1 MWTMGSHGD
10 GREITNLSD
19 PVSGF
24 KLRPLIPKPTSFVP
38 RNTIISPILAPP
50 YRDCSTHFTSLYSLN
65 HQPGRYVTE
74 QFRTNFNPQP
84 LVTTRWNPTS
94 EQLLALEDLYRRGTR
109 TPTAEQIHQ
118 IAAYLRR
125 FGKIE
130 GKNVFYWFQNH
141 KARERQ
147 KRRREM
153 ASHLPEQQHGGS
165 SPAEKESAVTRRTVY
180 KVRQEKKWAPLLNC
194 SELKEE
200 SATSMN
206 KAAIADE
213 RFTHGW
219 WVQFEER
226 ESQQQR
232 RSTGDRRGGTWQSTE
247 TPCSPPIKT
256 LPRTATLSDTTKLLD
271 SHYFMSLTP
280 DKEDVP
286 HLGDQIRSC
295 ESKTLNLFPLPGNDN
310 SDGNDHV
317 SRTNTKVPIT
327 SRPDDSFASNQFFEF
342 LPLKIRGKQPTDP
355 SCDQN

>member
-1 MWTMGSHGD
+1 MWTMGSGD

-19 PVSGF
+19 PVPGF
-24 KLRPLIPKPTSFVP
+24 KLRPLIPKPTSVIP

-50 YRDCSTHFTSLYSLN
+50 YHDNCSTHFTSTLYSLN

-94 EQLLALEDLYRRGTR
+94 EQLVALEDLYRRGTR

-153 ASHLPEQQHGGS
+153 ASHLPEQQHGSS
-165 SPAEKESAVTRRTVY
+165 SPTEKESAVTRRTVY

-206 KAAIADE
+206 KAAAIAAE
-213 RFTHGW
+213 RFTPGW

-226 ESQQQR
+226 ESKQQR
-232 RSTGDRRGGTWQSTE
+232 RSTGDRRGGTWQSTK

-256 LPRTATLSDTTKLLD
+256 LPRTATLSDTKLLN

-280 DKEDVP
+280 DKEDVS

-327 SRPDDSFASNQFFEF
+327 SRGDSFAANQFFEF
-342 LPLKIRGKQPTDP
+342 LPLKI
-355 SCDQN
+355 